1 MLYRDHRGSLADSMK
16 TVIEL
21 PATLSALAEHLS
33 KSEGISVKPKWVTVE
48 DAIAQS
54 AALKEQD
61 FVAFAGDFMG
71 GKLSIVGVQ
80 KDRAWDLERMEK

>member
-1 MLYRDHRGSLADSMK
+1 MK

-48 DAIAQS
+48 PYGAGDAIYDS
-54 AALKEQD
+54 RIDWYTYVVSIK
-61 FVAFAGDFMG
+61 GDA
-71 GKLSIVGVQ
+71 VGFTNGPV
-80 KDRAWDLERMEK
+80 E

>member
-1 MLYRDHRGSLADSMK
+1 MKYITPIFNVTGRLSLIVQIDVKADSF
-16 TVIEL
+16 
-21 PATLSALAEHLS
+21 
-33 KSEGISVKPKWVTVE
+33 E

>member
-1 MLYRDHRGSLADSMK
+1 MAVKTKIFNVTGRLSLIVQIDVK
-16 TVIEL
+16 
-21 PATLSALAEHLS
+21 AESL
-33 KSEGISVKPKWVTVE
+33 E

-61 FVAFAGDFMG
+61 FVAFEGDFMD

-80 KDRAWDLERMEK
+80 NDQAWSLERLEK

>member
-1 MLYRDHRGSLADSMK
+1 MAAKTKIFNVTGRLSLIVQIDVKADSF
-16 TVIEL
+16 
-21 PATLSALAEHLS
+21 
-33 KSEGISVKPKWVTVE
+33 E

-54 AALKEQD
+54 AALKEQA